1 MLAPIPLLT
10 SPLKGEELSISNH
23 HRNSLS
29 FKERAGVRMGSTTH
43 ESRVTNHVFC

>member
-10 SPLKGEELSISNH
+10 SPLKGEELSNSNH

-29 FKERAGVRMGSTTH
+29 FKERAGVRMGVR